1 MINTIVAFS
10 SPGLFAYVKIL
21 ISLLDI
27 LRFIFPKLFFI
38 FRHISPFAQIDLV
51 KRHEEMFYRS
61 TCHY

>member
-1 MINTIVAFS
+1 MINTIVTFS

-27 LRFIFPKLFFI
+27 LRFIFSKVFFI

-51 KRHEEMFYRS
+51 KHHEEMFYRS